1 VKPQVRGDGSGGL
14 NLLAAE
20 FLWPPLFGL
29 HADKEAFMAL
39 FDVVRNAL
47 LAGFG
52 VQEKV
57 REFVD
62 ELVKKG
68 ELSESQGA
76 KLVKEWSEKFQKNTD
91 EVSKSLNEMIAKTL
105 SKMNLSTK
113 EDIDKLHAKIDALAE
128 RVGKVE
134 GGKG

>member
-1 VKPQVRGDGSGGL
+1 MTV
-14 NLLAAE
+14 
-20 FLWPPLFGL
+20 
-29 HADKEAFMAL
+29 

-57 REFVD
+57 KEFID

-76 KLVKEWSEKFQKNTD
+76 RLVKEWTEKADKSTSD
-91 EVSKSLNEMIAKTL
+91 LSKSISELVSRTL
-105 SKMNLSTK
+105 EKMNIPTR
-113 EDIDKLHAKIDALAE
+113 DDIDALNKKIQSLSVRIKKLEGTAE
-128 RVGKVE
+128 E
-134 GGKG
+134 GESE